1 MTTKMKLTYHPHSD
15 TVKSIM
21 RKSSSEEFLTLER
34 LSQLVKNFCPNR
46 PGEFWIFSE
55 LNPFLPFGVR
65 ARLLYIHSLENYF

>member
-1 MTTKMKLTYHPHSD
+1 
-15 TVKSIM
+15 M
-21 RKSSSEEFLTLER
+21 RYEDFLIFEL

-65 ARLLYIHSLENYF
+65 ARLLYIHSLDKIF